1 MQSVPGDPE
10 TTEGAQPPETVP
22 EEQVAEGVLPDL
34 DTEDAGAIEQASQL
48 GPAATVGEQHIEVLE
63 EDSIR

>member
-22 EEQVAEGVLPDL
+22 GERVVEGVLPDL
-34 DTEDAGAIEQASQL
+34 DTEGTEVAEQVLMRVTTSEQASSL
-48 GPAATVGEQHIEVLE
+48 GPRRNH
-63 EDSIR
+63 